1 MPDASCGRPL
11 LPQIEPGQGDGAEL
25 LEESL
30 VACNEPRVE
39 QADVELGIVC
49 RELGAFAG
57 IPDRVRDTQL
67 GVPQRGEQCRDLL
80 AALLGLLGLAEEQQ
94 EVDVGVR
101 EEFAPSVAA
110 NGDGGDPAAFAAE
123 LLPETAADDVVHR
136 IGASR
141 DGPQAVAVLEEV
153 RAEPLH
159 LLNVIGCET

>member
-1 MPDASCGRPL
+1 M
-11 LPQIEPGQGDGAEL
+11 
-25 LEESL
+25 
-30 VACNEPRVE
+30 
-39 QADVELGIVC
+39 
-49 RELGAFAG
+49 
-57 IPDRVRDTQL
+57 RDTQL

-101 EEFAPSVAA
+101 EEFAPAVAA
-110 NGDGGDPAAFAAE
+110 DCNGGDPAALASE

-159 LLNVIGCET
+159 LLNVKGCEA